1 MNTYEGRVD
10 VQDPGK
16 KGRREGW
23 QILVQE
29 RAREEEMEADGR
41 REVYRGEKRKH
52 KKERYHSRDR
62 WQKAHLVG
70 HWHCLVSTPRRSN

>member
-10 VQDPGK
+10 GQDPGK

-29 RAREEEMEADGR
+29 GGRRRWEGDGR

-52 KKERYHSRDR
+52 MKGERGTI
-62 WQKAHLVG
+62 VG
-70 HWHCLVSTPRRSN
+70 IGGKRHT